1 MKNSAYLFIFLLVF
15 AGCHKPV
22 RDVCVREREARLADV
37 PIVLDAR
44 PIKKEITDS
53 VYVYASAL
61 GQQELATWYNR
72 EMERLGWRLM
82 AYSGDSKRKKG
93 SQILRIFEKPS
104 TVCAINLC
112 QAGKR
117 TIVRIDY
124 MLRQTQYD

>member
-1 MKNSAYLFIFLLVF
+1 VKNSIPLLVSLLLL

-22 RDVCVREREARLADV
+22 RDVFVCEREARMADV
-37 PIVLDAR
+37 PTVLDAR

-61 GQQELATWYNR
+61 GQQELAAWYNR

-82 AYSGDSKRKKG
+82 AYNGDPKRKNG
-93 SQILRIFEKPS
+93 SPTLRIFEKPS
-104 TVCAINLC
+104 TVCAINFR

-124 MLRQTQYD
+124 MLRQTQLD

>member
-1 MKNSAYLFIFLLVF
+1 MKSSIQLLAFLLLLV
-15 AGCHKPV
+15 GCHRPG
-22 RDVCVREREARLADV
+22 RDVFVREREARMADV
-37 PIVLDAR
+37 PTVLDAR

-61 GQQELATWYNR
+61 GQQELAMWYNR

-82 AYSGDSKRKKG
+82 AYNGDSKRKG
-93 SQILRIFEKPS
+93 SSVLRIFEKPL
-104 TVCAINLC
+104 TVCAVNFR
-112 QAGKR
+112 QVGKR